1 MTQDYLEDIKN
12 GVRLKIVVKPNSKKQ
27 EIKIDSE
34 KKYLQISVKSPPDK
48 GKANKELLKLLAKQL
63 ETSTANLNI
72 VSGQTTRDKL
82 ILVTNITIE
91 DIKKKIETVR
101 KSKK

>member
-1 MTQDYLEDIKN
+1 VTQDYLEDIKN

>member
-1 MTQDYLEDIKN
+1 MTQDYIEDIRN
-12 GVRLKIVVKPNSKKQ
+12 AVRLKIVVKPNSKKQ

-34 KKYLQISVKSPPDK
+34 KKFLQISVKSPPNK

-63 ETSTANLNI
+63 ETSSANLNI
-72 VSGQTTRDKL
+72 ISGQTTRDKL
-82 ILVTNITIE
+82 ILVTNIAIE
-91 DIKKKIETVR
+91 DIKKKIEKVR